1 MQDFERSDLSKTMW
15 YQKIIQLFKISDLR
29 KRIIFVLVVFGVF
42 RLMANI
48 PISGINPQ
56 NLENF
61 FSRFKML
68 GFLSVLTG
76 GALSNLSI
84 IMLGLGPYITAVI
97 ILQLLTM
104 IFPQLEKIY
113 KEEGEAGRRKFNQWG
128 RVLTIPLAVLQSYAM
143 LGWFQRGANAVIFPP
158 LTILQTVTAIA
169 TITAGTVFLMWLGEL
184 ISEKG
189 IGNGVSLLIFA
200 GIVAGLP
207 MNIFEAWQEIS
218 VDSSKIVSYG
228 IFFIISI
235 VIITAVVL
243 ITEGRR
249 NIPIS
254 YAKRVRGNK
263 MYGGVSTYL
272 PMNINP
278 AGVIPIIFAMS
289 ILVFPEMIANFIG
302 LTGGVV
308 GNIARSVSSFLGD
321 PWIRGFLYFALVVIF
336 TYFYT
341 AVTFD
346 PKAISQNLQKMGGFV
361 PGIRPGDSTA
371 KFIHYI
377 LNRVLLIGAIF
388 LGLIAVMP
396 SIVAGA
402 TGIQNNFQ
410 FLVGGTSLLIVVSVV
425 LETMKQINSQLQMRD
440 YDTF

>member
-1 MQDFERSDLSKTMW
+1 MW

-29 KRIIFVLVVFGVF
+29 KRIIFVLIVFGIF

-48 PISGINPQ
+48 PIPGINPQ
-56 NLENF
+56 NLESF
-61 FSRFKML
+61 FNRFKML

-128 RVLTIPLAVLQSYAM
+128 RVLTIPLSILQSYAM
-143 LGWFQRGANAVIFPP
+143 LGWFQRGSSAVIFPP
-158 LTILQTVTAIA
+158 LNLLQTVTAIA

-218 VDSSKIVSYG
+218 VDSTKIISYG
-228 IFFIISI
+228 IFFVISL

-302 LTGGVV
+302 LTGGIV
-308 GNIARSVSSFLGD
+308 GNIARSVSNFLAD
-321 PWIRGFLYFALVVIF
+321 PWVRGVLYFALVVIF

-361 PGIRPGDSTA
+361 PGIRPGESTA
-371 KFIHYI
+371 RFIHYI